1 MQHEPLARLQSIHQ
15 ELLSTAAEFWE
26 FTDRGE
32 NFYYLEPALWPYAD
46 RVSGTE
52 SFRVSGT
59 ESLQFFSWFQGLTLP
74 ADKLKSM
81 TLVNNKLN
89 YTENNV

>member
-32 NFYYLEPALWPYAD
+32 NFYYLEPALWPYA
-46 RVSGTE
+46 E
-52 SFRVSGT
+52 
-59 ESLQFFSWFQGLTLP
+59 QFFSWFQGLTLP
-74 ADKLKSM
+74 ADKLIASAGRSP
-81 TLVNNKLN
+81 
-89 YTENNV
+89 

>member
-32 NFYYLEPALWPYAD
+32 NFYYLEPALWPYAA
-46 RVSGTE
+46 
-52 SFRVSGT
+52 RVSGT

-74 ADKLKSM
+74 ADKLIA
-81 TLVNNKLN
+81 
-89 YTENNV
+89 